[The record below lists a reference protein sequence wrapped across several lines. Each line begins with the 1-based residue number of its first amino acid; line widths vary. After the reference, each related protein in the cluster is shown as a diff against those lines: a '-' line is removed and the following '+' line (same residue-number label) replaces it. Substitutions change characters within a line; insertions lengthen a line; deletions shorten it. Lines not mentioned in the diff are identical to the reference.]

1 MNKLQFFKSLKTIE
15 NTELYSLRSF
25 AEAAKQIDSK
35 LTYRTI
41 RARLRSPKLAH
52 LFTTVGKDIGFEP
65 RALVVVVSIALKDA
79 MQVIDVTATGAA
91 SMAVDAANSTLKQ
104 CLLETRALSSG
115 SAVIANNVHTFP
127 LRHLI
132 PATNNMAQVNNAA
145 VKLSSKSEPT
155 EPNEM
160 TVLEWLDNGCDV
172 WTDKPEQGKQE
183 IAFVPEIFKS
193 FRCLG
198 VNGTKIGRMWSPL
211 AAFKRREWDEIP
223 QEWKVQALPQYIID
237 NCGEERADNWCEQD
251 ERQFIRENCP
261 FYIKH
266 LPEVV
271 ELVIKRMQSDERNN
285 LDPVLVA
292 KMREEALVLSGRKVE
307 AKATEAKP
315 AQVTHFR
322 TFANAKLKNVFARE
336 KFVGEMLESIT
347 SEIVLFKDVA
357 RRVWNTLGWERR
369 DINNCDF
376 DEFLDTKLVPLY
388 WKLPRQWRMDTAEDI
403 PEQYREHLADRGRL
417 TYFEGQYPIR
427 MSALPYACKL
437 VIDAIRGLGYE
448 LWEETVDEV
457 MREACTLAGAEL
469 ESEEQIEAQAVKS
482 LHPVTAAYSAD
493 EQTKAMIEERVD
505 FVSWQPY
512 MLEGRLL
519 ATNNGLVWAANV
531 IDNMAMFYI
540 ANELDLVEAKH
551 AVLKSEQFKR
561 WTGCVATEFV
571 AINASSLPN
580 FTAALVHEL
589 EAKGKRI
596 NYVAL
601 TTFMQEVLTAA
612 TCCITGEY
620 YRLSTNEVIDA
631 CTNFSVQG
639 CSPMALTRR
648 DELVNKFMV
657 QWEDGRKLFPND
669 VKDLQQCLDLI
680 EATVNAHEVEEE
692 VAKEAEHGVE
702 WSASSG
708 DFGQV
713 PYEEYIDFSIDP
725 REEARLERELGISDE
740 DKDMGFV
747 YDPEH
752 GVFPFNLVDDNG
764 DPIAH
769 LPGQELNVPS
779 TEQATA

>member
-65 RALVVVVSIALKDA
+65 RALVVIVSIALKNA
-79 MQVIDVTATGAA
+79 MQLIDVTATGAA

-104 CLLETRALSSG
+104 CLLETRAISSG

-145 VKLSSKSEPT
+145 VKLSSKTEADATEPT
-155 EPNEM
+155 EEKWVTQMNF
-160 TVLEWLDNGCDV
+160 LDNLDGTLYNWVDQPKEGDQEV
-172 WTDKPEQGKQE
+172 AFILRIFGAISHVGKNSYE
-183 IAFVPEIFKS
+183 LPHSLLSKAFDTFME
-193 FRCLG
+193 
-198 VNGTKIGRMWSPL
+198 THWHTM
-211 AAFKRREWDEIP
+211 P
-223 QEWKVQALPQYIID
+223 QEWK
-237 NCGEERADNWCEQD
+237 
-251 ERQFIRENCP
+251 
-261 FYIKH
+261 
-266 LPEVV
+266 
-271 ELVIKRMQSDERNN
+271 MQ
-285 LDPVLVA
+285 V
-292 KMREEALVLSGRKVE
+292 
-307 AKATEAKP
+307 
-315 AQVTHFR
+315 
-322 TFANAKLKNVFARE
+322 
-336 KFVGEMLESIT
+336 
-347 SEIVLFKDVA
+347 
-357 RRVWNTLGWERR
+357 
-369 DINNCDF
+369 
-376 DEFLDTKLVPLY
+376 
-388 WKLPRQWRMDTAEDI
+388 EDI
-403 PEQYREHLADRGRL
+403 PEPVMDFFYGSDAAKVLARGPVRTKYL
-417 TYFEGQYPIR
+417 VEVCQ
-427 MSALPYACKL
+427 L
-437 VIDAIRGLGYE
+437 VIETIKTFNKNALDDALVAQ
-448 LWEETVDEV
+448 LMEEAKMLASAKADKEEAKAVEV
-457 MREACTLAGAEL
+457 

-482 LHPVTAAYSAD
+482 LHPVSAAYSAD
-493 EQTKAMIEERVD
+493 KQTKAMIEERVD

-519 ATNNGLVWAANV
+519 ATTNGLVRVDNV
-531 IDNMAMFYI
+531 ITNMAMFYI
-540 ANELDLVEAKH
+540 ANGLDLAEAKS

-561 WTGCVATEFV
+561 WTGCVATEFQ
-571 AINASSLPN
+571 AISASSLPN

-620 YRLSTNEVIDA
+620 YRLSTNEVIDT
-631 CTNFSVQG
+631 CTKFSVQG

-669 VKDLQQCLDLI
+669 VKDLEQCLDLI
-680 EATVNAHEVEEE
+680 EATVNAREVEEE

-725 REEARLERELGISDE
+725 REEARLEREMGISDE

-764 DPIAH
+764 EPIAH

>member
-145 VKLSSKSEPT
+145 VKLSTKSEPT
-155 EPNEM
+155 EPNEAEATEATEEKWVTQM
-160 TVLEWLDNGCDV
+160 NFLDNLDGTLYNWIDQP
-172 WTDKPEQGKQE
+172 KEGEQEVAFILRIFGAINNVGKNSYE
-183 IAFVPEIFKS
+183 LPHSLLSKAFDTFME
-193 FRCLG
+193 
-198 VNGTKIGRMWSPL
+198 THWHTM
-211 AAFKRREWDEIP
+211 P
-223 QEWKVQALPQYIID
+223 QEWKMQV
-237 NCGEERADNWCEQD
+237 EEIPEPVMD
-251 ERQFIRENCP
+251 F
-261 FYIKH
+261 FYGWDAAKV
-266 LPEVV
+266 LARGPVRTKYLVEVCQ
-271 ELVIKRMQSDERNN
+271 LVIETIKTFNAN
-285 LDPVLVA
+285 ALDDALVA
-292 KMREEALVLSGRKVE
+292 QLMEEAKVLAS
-307 AKATEAKP
+307 AKADKEEVKA
-315 AQVTHFR
+315 AEV
-322 TFANAKLKNVFARE
+322 
-336 KFVGEMLESIT
+336 ES
-347 SEIVLFKDVA
+347 K
-357 RRVWNTLGWERR
+357 
-369 DINNCDF
+369 
-376 DEFLDTKLVPLY
+376 
-388 WKLPRQWRMDTAEDI
+388 
-403 PEQYREHLADRGRL
+403 
-417 TYFEGQYPIR
+417 
-427 MSALPYACKL
+427 
-437 VIDAIRGLGYE
+437 
-448 LWEETVDEV
+448 
-457 MREACTLAGAEL
+457 
-469 ESEEQIEAQAVKS
+469 EQIEAQAVKS

-493 EQTKAMIEERVD
+493 KQTKAMIEERVD

-519 ATNNGLVWAANV
+519 ATTNGLVRADN
-531 IDNMAMFYI
+531 IITNMAMFYI
-540 ANELDLVEAKH
+540 ANQLDLVEAKH

-571 AINASSLPN
+571 AISASSLPN
-580 FTAALVHEL
+580 FTAALVHEM

-669 VKDLQQCLDLI
+669 VKDLEQCLDLI

-725 REEARLERELGISDE
+725 REEARLEREMGISDE

>member
-145 VKLSSKSEPT
+145 VKLSTKSEPT
-155 EPNEM
+155 EPTRM
-160 TVLEWLDNGCDV
+160 KILICLDYGFDKWLDQ
-172 WTDKPEQGKQE
+172 PYQGMQE
-183 IAFVPEIFKS
+183 VAFVQRIFAYTPNNFPDSKMLS
-193 FRCLG
+193 D
-198 VNGTKIGRMWSPL
+198 
-211 AAFKRREWDEIP
+211 AFDTFMETHWHTMP
-223 QEWKVQALPQYIID
+223 QEWKVQ
-237 NCGEERADNWCEQD
+237 
-251 ERQFIRENCP
+251 
-261 FYIKH
+261 
-266 LPEVV
+266 V
-271 ELVIKRMQSDERNN
+271 
-285 LDPVLVA
+285 
-292 KMREEALVLSGRKVE
+292 
-307 AKATEAKP
+307 
-315 AQVTHFR
+315 
-322 TFANAKLKNVFARE
+322 
-336 KFVGEMLESIT
+336 
-347 SEIVLFKDVA
+347 
-357 RRVWNTLGWERR
+357 
-369 DINNCDF
+369 
-376 DEFLDTKLVPLY
+376 
-388 WKLPRQWRMDTAEDI
+388 EDI
-403 PEQYREHLADRGRL
+403 PESVMDNVYGDVLARGPVRTKYL
-417 TYFEGQYPIR
+417 VEV
-427 MSALPYACKL
+427 CKL
-437 VIDAIRGLGYE
+437 VLETIKAVNENALDDDLVAQL
-448 LWEETVDEV
+448 LEEAKVLASAKADKVEV
-457 MREACTLAGAEL
+457 KAAEV
-469 ESEEQIEAQAVKS
+469 ESKEQTEAQAVKS

-493 EQTKAMIEERVD
+493 KQTKAMIEERVD

-519 ATNNGLVWAANV
+519 ATTNGLVRVDN
-531 IDNMAMFYI
+531 IITNMAMFYI

-551 AVLKSEQFKR
+551 AVLKCEQFKR

-571 AINASSLPN
+571 AISASSLPN
-580 FTAALVHEL
+580 FTAALVHEM
-589 EAKGKRI
+589 EGKGKRI

-620 YRLSTNEVIDA
+620 YRLSTNEVIEA

-669 VKDLQQCLDLI
+669 VKDLEQCLDLI

-725 REEARLERELGISDE
+725 REEARLEREMGISDE

-779 TEQATA
+779 TDQATA

>member
-145 VKLSSKSEPT
+145 VKLSTKSEPT
-155 EPNEM
+155 EPNEAEATEATEEKWVTQM
-160 TVLEWLDNGCDV
+160 NFLDNLDGTLYNWIDQP
-172 WTDKPEQGKQE
+172 KEGEQEVAFILRIFGAINNVGKNSYE
-183 IAFVPEIFKS
+183 LPHSLLSKAFDTFME
-193 FRCLG
+193 
-198 VNGTKIGRMWSPL
+198 THWHTM
-211 AAFKRREWDEIP
+211 P
-223 QEWKVQALPQYIID
+223 QEWKMQV
-237 NCGEERADNWCEQD
+237 EEIPEPVMD
-251 ERQFIRENCP
+251 F
-261 FYIKH
+261 FYGWDAAKV
-266 LPEVV
+266 LARGPVRTKYLVEVCQ
-271 ELVIKRMQSDERNN
+271 LVIETIKTFNAN
-285 LDPVLVA
+285 ALDDALVA
-292 KMREEALVLSGRKVE
+292 QLMEEAKVLAS
-307 AKATEAKP
+307 AKADKEEVKA
-315 AQVTHFR
+315 
-322 TFANAKLKNVFARE
+322 
-336 KFVGEMLESIT
+336 
-347 SEIVLFKDVA
+347 
-357 RRVWNTLGWERR
+357 
-369 DINNCDF
+369 
-376 DEFLDTKLVPLY
+376 
-388 WKLPRQWRMDTAEDI
+388 AE
-403 PEQYREHLADRGRL
+403 
-417 TYFEGQYPIR
+417 
-427 MSALPYACKL
+427 
-437 VIDAIRGLGYE
+437 V
-448 LWEETVDEV
+448 
-457 MREACTLAGAEL
+457 

-493 EQTKAMIEERVD
+493 KQTKAMIEGRVD

-519 ATNNGLVWAANV
+519 ATTNGLVRADNI

-540 ANELDLVEAKH
+540 ANQLDLVEAKH
-551 AVLKSEQFKR
+551 AVLKTEQFKR

-580 FTAALVHEL
+580 FTAALVHEM

-669 VKDLQQCLDLI
+669 VKDLEQCLDLI

-725 REEARLERELGISDE
+725 REEARLEREMGISDE

>member
-145 VKLSSKSEPT
+145 VKLSTKSEPT
-155 EPNEM
+155 EPNEAEATEADAKEEKWVTQM
-160 TVLEWLDNGCDV
+160 NFLDNLDGTLYNWIDQP
-172 WTDKPEQGKQE
+172 KEGEQEVAFILRIFGAINNVGKNSYE
-183 IAFVPEIFKS
+183 LPHSLLSKAFDTFME
-193 FRCLG
+193 
-198 VNGTKIGRMWSPL
+198 THWHTM
-211 AAFKRREWDEIP
+211 P
-223 QEWKVQALPQYIID
+223 QEWKMQV
-237 NCGEERADNWCEQD
+237 EEIPEPVMD
-251 ERQFIRENCP
+251 F
-261 FYIKH
+261 FYGWDAAKV
-266 LPEVV
+266 LARGPVRTKYLVEVCQ
-271 ELVIKRMQSDERNN
+271 LVIETIKTFNAN
-285 LDPVLVA
+285 ALDDALVA
-292 KMREEALVLSGRKVE
+292 QLMEEAKVLAS
-307 AKATEAKP
+307 AKADKEEVKA
-315 AQVTHFR
+315 VE
-322 TFANAKLKNVFARE
+322 V
-336 KFVGEMLESIT
+336 ES
-347 SEIVLFKDVA
+347 K
-357 RRVWNTLGWERR
+357 
-369 DINNCDF
+369 
-376 DEFLDTKLVPLY
+376 
-388 WKLPRQWRMDTAEDI
+388 
-403 PEQYREHLADRGRL
+403 
-417 TYFEGQYPIR
+417 
-427 MSALPYACKL
+427 
-437 VIDAIRGLGYE
+437 
-448 LWEETVDEV
+448 
-457 MREACTLAGAEL
+457 
-469 ESEEQIEAQAVKS
+469 EQIEAQAVKS

-493 EQTKAMIEERVD
+493 KQTKAMIEERVD

-519 ATNNGLVWAANV
+519 ATTNGLVRADNV

-571 AINASSLPN
+571 AISASSLPN

-669 VKDLQQCLDLI
+669 VKDLQQCIDLI

-725 REEARLERELGISDE
+725 REEARLEREMGISDE

>member
-145 VKLSSKSEPT
+145 VKLSTKSEPT
-155 EPNEM
+155 EPNESEATEADAKEEKWVTQM
-160 TVLEWLDNGCDV
+160 NFLDNLDGTLYNWIDQP
-172 WTDKPEQGKQE
+172 KEGEQEVAFILRIFGAINNVGKNSYE
-183 IAFVPEIFKS
+183 LPHSLLSKAFDS
-193 FRCLG
+193 FME
-198 VNGTKIGRMWSPL
+198 THWHTM
-211 AAFKRREWDEIP
+211 P
-223 QEWKVQALPQYIID
+223 QEWKMQV
-237 NCGEERADNWCEQD
+237 EEIPEPVMD
-251 ERQFIRENCP
+251 F
-261 FYIKH
+261 FYGWDAAKV
-266 LPEVV
+266 LARGPVRTKYLVEVCQ
-271 ELVIKRMQSDERNN
+271 LVIETIKTFNAN
-285 LDPVLVA
+285 ALDDALVA
-292 KMREEALVLSGRKVE
+292 QLMEEAKVLARAKADKVE
-307 AKATEAKP
+307 AKA
-315 AQVTHFR
+315 V
-322 TFANAKLKNVFARE
+322 
-336 KFVGEMLESIT
+336 
-347 SEIVLFKDVA
+347 
-357 RRVWNTLGWERR
+357 
-369 DINNCDF
+369 
-376 DEFLDTKLVPLY
+376 
-388 WKLPRQWRMDTAEDI
+388 
-403 PEQYREHLADRGRL
+403 
-417 TYFEGQYPIR
+417 
-427 MSALPYACKL
+427 
-437 VIDAIRGLGYE
+437 
-448 LWEETVDEV
+448 EV
-457 MREACTLAGAEL
+457 
-469 ESEEQIEAQAVKS
+469 ESEEQTEAQAVKS

-493 EQTKAMIEERVD
+493 KQTKAMIEERVD

-519 ATNNGLVWAANV
+519 ATTNGLVRVDN
-531 IDNMAMFYI
+531 IITNMAMFYI
-540 ANELDLVEAKH
+540 ANGLDLVEAKH

-571 AINASSLPN
+571 AISASSLPN
-580 FTAALVHEL
+580 FTAALVHEM

-612 TCCITGEY
+612 TCCITSEY

-669 VKDLQQCLDLI
+669 VKDLEQCLDLI
-680 EATVNAHEVEEE
+680 DATVNAHEVAEE

-725 REEARLERELGISDE
+725 REEARLEREMGISDE

>member
-79 MQVIDVTATGAA
+79 MQVIDVKATGAA

-145 VKLSSKSEPT
+145 VKLSSKTEPT
-155 EPNEM
+155 EPNE
-160 TVLEWLDNGCDV
+160 
-172 WTDKPEQGKQE
+172 
-183 IAFVPEIFKS
+183 
-193 FRCLG
+193 
-198 VNGTKIGRMWSPL
+198 
-211 AAFKRREWDEIP
+211 
-223 QEWKVQALPQYIID
+223 
-237 NCGEERADNWCEQD
+237 AD
-251 ERQFIRENCP
+251 
-261 FYIKH
+261 
-266 LPEVV
+266 
-271 ELVIKRMQSDERNN
+271 
-285 LDPVLVA
+285 
-292 KMREEALVLSGRKVE
+292 
-307 AKATEAKP
+307 ATEEVKP
-315 AQVTHFR
+315 AKVTHFR

-336 KFVGEMLESIT
+336 KFEGEMLESIT
-347 SEIVLFKDVA
+347 TEVILFATVA
-357 RRVWNTLGWERR
+357 RNLWNCLEWERR
-369 DINNCDF
+369 DINHCDF
-376 DEFLDTKLVPLY
+376 DEFYENKLVPLY
-388 WKLPRQWRMDTAEDI
+388 WKLPRQWRMDTAEDV
-403 PEQYREHLADRGRL
+403 PESYRDHFEDHGRL
-417 TYFEGQYPIR
+417 GYFLGQYPIR

-437 VIDAIRGLGYE
+437 VIDAIKGLGYDV
-448 LWEETVDEV
+448 WEETIEEA
-457 MREACTLAGAEL
+457 MREACALAGAQM

-493 EQTKAMIEERVD
+493 KQTKAMIEERVD

-519 ATNNGLVWAANV
+519 ATTNGLVRADNI

-571 AINASSLPN
+571 AISASSLPN
-580 FTAALVHEL
+580 FTAALVHEM

-669 VKDLQQCLDLI
+669 VKDLEQCLDLI

>member
-65 RALVVVVSIALKDA
+65 RALVVIVSIALKNA
-79 MQVIDVTATGAA
+79 MQLIDVTATGAA

-104 CLLETRALSSG
+104 CLLETRAISSG
-115 SAVIANNVHTFP
+115 SAVIANNIHTFP

-145 VKLSSKSEPT
+145 VKLSAKSEPT
-155 EPNEM
+155 EPNEAEATEEKWATLM
-160 TVLEWLDNGCDV
+160 NFLDNLDGTFDNWV
-172 WTDKPEQGKQE
+172 DQPKEGDQEVAFILRIFGAISHVGKNSYE
-183 IAFVPEIFKS
+183 LPHSLLSKAFDTFME
-193 FRCLG
+193 
-198 VNGTKIGRMWSPL
+198 THWHTM
-211 AAFKRREWDEIP
+211 P
-223 QEWKVQALPQYIID
+223 QEWKMQVEDIPESVMDNVYGDVLALGPVRTKY
-237 NCGEERADNWCEQD
+237 
-251 ERQFIRENCP
+251 
-261 FYIKH
+261 
-266 LPEVV
+266 LVEVCH
-271 ELVIKRMQSDERNN
+271 LVIETIKSANENA
-285 LDPVLVA
+285 LDDALVA
-292 KMREEALVLSGRKVE
+292 QLMEEAKVLASAKADKVE
-307 AKATEAKP
+307 AKA
-315 AQVTHFR
+315 
-322 TFANAKLKNVFARE
+322 
-336 KFVGEMLESIT
+336 
-347 SEIVLFKDVA
+347 
-357 RRVWNTLGWERR
+357 
-369 DINNCDF
+369 
-376 DEFLDTKLVPLY
+376 
-388 WKLPRQWRMDTAEDI
+388 AE
-403 PEQYREHLADRGRL
+403 
-417 TYFEGQYPIR
+417 
-427 MSALPYACKL
+427 
-437 VIDAIRGLGYE
+437 V
-448 LWEETVDEV
+448 
-457 MREACTLAGAEL
+457 

-482 LHPVTAAYSAD
+482 LHPITAAYSAD
-493 EQTKAMIEERVD
+493 KQTKAMIEERVD

-519 ATNNGLVWAANV
+519 ATTNGLVRADN
-531 IDNMAMFYI
+531 IITNMAMFYI
-540 ANELDLVEAKH
+540 ANELDLIEAKS

-561 WTGCVATEFV
+561 WTGYVATEFV
-571 AINASSLPN
+571 AISASSLPN

-669 VKDLQQCLDLI
+669 VKDLEQCLDLI

-764 DPIAH
+764 EPIAH
-769 LPGQELNVPS
+769 LPGQELVVPS

>member
-52 LFTTVGKDIGFEP
+52 LFTTVGNDIGFEP

-145 VKLSSKSEPT
+145 VKLSAKSEPT
-155 EPNEM
+155 EPNEAEATEADAKEEKWVTQM
-160 TVLEWLDNGCDV
+160 NFLDNLDGTLYNWVDQP
-172 WTDKPEQGKQE
+172 KEGEQEVAFILRIFGAINNVGKNSYE
-183 IAFVPEIFKS
+183 LPHSLLSKAFD
-193 FRCLG
+193 
-198 VNGTKIGRMWSPL
+198 
-211 AAFKRREWDEIP
+211 AFMETHWHTMP
-223 QEWKVQALPQYIID
+223 QEWK
-237 NCGEERADNWCEQD
+237 
-251 ERQFIRENCP
+251 
-261 FYIKH
+261 
-266 LPEVV
+266 
-271 ELVIKRMQSDERNN
+271 MQ
-285 LDPVLVA
+285 V
-292 KMREEALVLSGRKVE
+292 
-307 AKATEAKP
+307 
-315 AQVTHFR
+315 
-322 TFANAKLKNVFARE
+322 
-336 KFVGEMLESIT
+336 
-347 SEIVLFKDVA
+347 
-357 RRVWNTLGWERR
+357 
-369 DINNCDF
+369 
-376 DEFLDTKLVPLY
+376 
-388 WKLPRQWRMDTAEDI
+388 EDI
-403 PEQYREHLADRGRL
+403 PEPVMDFFYGWDAAKVLARGPVRTKYL
-417 TYFEGQYPIR
+417 VEVCQ
-427 MSALPYACKL
+427 L
-437 VIDAIRGLGYE
+437 VIETIKTFNANALDDDLVAQLM
-448 LWEETVDEV
+448 EEAK
-457 MREACTLAGAEL
+457 MLAGAKADKVEVKAVEV

-493 EQTKAMIEERVD
+493 KQTKAMIEERVD

-551 AVLKSEQFKR
+551 AVLKSEQFKH

-571 AINASSLPN
+571 AISASSLPN

-669 VKDLQQCLDLI
+669 VKDLEQCLDLI
-680 EATVNAHEVEEE
+680 EATVNAHEVAEE

-725 REEARLERELGISDE
+725 REEARLEREMGISDE

-752 GVFPFNLVDDNG
+752 GVFPFDLVDDNG
-764 DPIAH
+764 EPIAH
-769 LPGQELNVPS
+769 LPGQELVVPS

>member
-65 RALVVVVSIALKDA
+65 RALVVIVSIALKDA
-79 MQVIDVTATGAA
+79 MQVIDVKATGAA

-145 VKLSSKSEPT
+145 VKLSAKSEPT

-160 TVLEWLDNGCDV
+160 KFLTRLDNGFHD
-172 WTDKPEQGKQE
+172 WHDQPEQDCQE
-183 IAFVPEIFKS
+183 VAFIHFILSS
-193 FRCLG
+193 FQRAEKRGRCLS
-198 VNGTKIGRMWSPL
+198 TSLLCEAKDTLMQTYWHTM
-211 AAFKRREWDEIP
+211 P
-223 QEWKVQALPQYIID
+223 QEWKVQDVPVRVKDYFFGDEMSYGPVHTKYLVEVCQLVLETIKAIDKDALD
-237 NCGEERADNWCEQD
+237 DD
-251 ERQFIRENCP
+251 
-261 FYIKH
+261 
-266 LPEVV
+266 
-271 ELVIKRMQSDERNN
+271 
-285 LDPVLVA
+285 LVA
-292 KMREEALVLSGRKVE
+292 QLLEEAKVLASAKADKVE
-307 AKATEAKP
+307 TKP

-322 TFANAKLKNVFARE
+322 TFANAKLKNVFVRE
-336 KFVGEMLESIT
+336 KFEGQMLESIT

-357 RRVWNTLGWERR
+357 RRVWNTLEWERR
-369 DINNCDF
+369 DIDNCDF
-376 DEFLDTKLVPLY
+376 DEFLDAKLVPLY

-403 PEQYREHLADRGRL
+403 PEQYRNHFEDHGRL
-417 TYFEGQYPIR
+417 VYFLGQYPIR
-427 MSALPYACKL
+427 KSALPYACKL
-437 VIDAIRGLGYE
+437 VIDAIKGLGYDV
-448 LWEETVDEV
+448 WEETIEEV
-457 MREACTLAGAEL
+457 MREACALAGTQM

-482 LHPVTAAYSAD
+482 IHPVTAAYSAD
-493 EQTKAMIEERVD
+493 KQTKGMIEERVD

-519 ATNNGLVWAANV
+519 ATTNGLVRVNNV

-540 ANELDLVEAKH
+540 ANELDLVEAKQT
-551 AVLKSEQFKR
+551 VLKSEQFKR
-561 WTGCVATEFV
+561 WTGYVATEFV
-571 AINASSLPN
+571 AISASSLPN

-669 VKDLQQCLDLI
+669 VKDLEQCLDLI

-740 DKDMGFV
+740 EKDMGFV

-764 DPIAH
+764 EPIAH
-769 LPGQELNVPS
+769 LPGQELVVPS

>member
-115 SAVIANNVHTFP
+115 SAVIANSIHTFP

-145 VKLSSKSEPT
+145 VKLSAKT
-155 EPNEM
+155 EADATEAEAKEEKWVTQMNF
-160 TVLEWLDNGCDV
+160 LDNLDGTLYNWIDQP
-172 WTDKPEQGKQE
+172 KEGEQEVAFILRIFGAINNVGKNSYE
-183 IAFVPEIFKS
+183 LPHSLLSKAFDTFME
-193 FRCLG
+193 
-198 VNGTKIGRMWSPL
+198 THWHTM
-211 AAFKRREWDEIP
+211 P
-223 QEWKVQALPQYIID
+223 QEWKMQV
-237 NCGEERADNWCEQD
+237 EEIPEPVMD
-251 ERQFIRENCP
+251 F
-261 FYIKH
+261 FYGWDAAKV
-266 LPEVV
+266 LARGPVRTKYLVEVCQ
-271 ELVIKRMQSDERNN
+271 LVIETIKTFNAN
-285 LDPVLVA
+285 ALDDALVA
-292 KMREEALVLSGRKVE
+292 QLMEEAKVLAS
-307 AKATEAKP
+307 AKADKEEVKA
-315 AQVTHFR
+315 
-322 TFANAKLKNVFARE
+322 
-336 KFVGEMLESIT
+336 
-347 SEIVLFKDVA
+347 
-357 RRVWNTLGWERR
+357 
-369 DINNCDF
+369 
-376 DEFLDTKLVPLY
+376 
-388 WKLPRQWRMDTAEDI
+388 AE
-403 PEQYREHLADRGRL
+403 
-417 TYFEGQYPIR
+417 
-427 MSALPYACKL
+427 
-437 VIDAIRGLGYE
+437 V
-448 LWEETVDEV
+448 
-457 MREACTLAGAEL
+457 

-493 EQTKAMIEERVD
+493 KQTKAMIEERVD

-519 ATNNGLVWAANV
+519 ATTNGLVRADN
-531 IDNMAMFYI
+531 IITNMAMFYI
-540 ANELDLVEAKH
+540 ANQLDLTEAKH

-571 AINASSLPN
+571 AISASSLPN

-620 YRLSTNEVIDA
+620 YRLSTNEVIEA

-669 VKDLQQCLDLI
+669 VQDLQQCLDLI
-680 EATVNAHEVEEE
+680 EATVNAHEVAEE

>member
-15 NTELYSLRSF
+15 STELYSLRSF

-145 VKLSSKSEPT
+145 VKLSAKTEPT
-155 EPNEM
+155 EM
-160 TVLEWLDNGCDV
+160 KFLTRLDNGFHD
-172 WTDKPEQGKQE
+172 WHDQPEQGCQE
-183 IAFVPEIFKS
+183 VAFIHFILSSFQRTVKS
-193 FRCLG
+193 
-198 VNGTKIGRMWSPL
+198 GRALSTSLLCEAKDILMQTHWHTM
-211 AAFKRREWDEIP
+211 P
-223 QEWKVQALPQYIID
+223 QEWKVQDIPVRVMDYFF
-237 NCGEERADNWCEQD
+237 C
-251 ERQFIRENCP
+251 
-261 FYIKH
+261 
-266 LPEVV
+266 
-271 ELVIKRMQSDERNN
+271 
-285 LDPVLVA
+285 LDPMSYGPVHTKYLVEVCQLVLETIKSIDKDALDDDLVA
-292 KMREEALVLSGRKVE
+292 QLLEEAKVLASVVADKVE
-307 AKATEAKP
+307 AKSAK
-315 AQVTHFR
+315 VTHFR
-322 TFANAKLKNVFARE
+322 TFANAKLKNVFARA
-336 KFVGEMLESIT
+336 KFEGEMLESIT
-347 SEIVLFKDVA
+347 SEIVLFSDVA
-357 RRVWNTLGWERR
+357 RRVWNTLEWERR
-369 DINNCDF
+369 DINKCDF

-388 WKLPRQWRMDTAEDI
+388 WKLPRQWRMDTAEDV
-403 PEQYREHLADRGRL
+403 PEDYRNHFEDHGRL
-417 TYFEGQYPIR
+417 VYFLGQYPIR

-437 VIDAIRGLGYE
+437 VIDAIKGLGYDV
-448 LWEETVDEV
+448 WEETIEEV
-457 MREACTLAGAEL
+457 MREACALAGAKMETK
-469 ESEEQIEAQAVKS
+469 EQIEAQAVKS

-493 EQTKAMIEERVD
+493 KQTKAMIEERVD

-519 ATNNGLVWAANV
+519 ATTNGLVRVNNV

-540 ANELDLVEAKH
+540 ANELDLVEAKQT
-551 AVLKSEQFKR
+551 VLKSEQFKR
-561 WTGCVATEFV
+561 WTGYVATEFV
-571 AINASSLPN
+571 AISASSLPN

-620 YRLSTNEVIDA
+620 YRLSTNEVINA

-657 QWEDGRKLFPND
+657 QWEDGCKLFPND
-669 VKDLQQCLDLI
+669 VKDLERCLDLI
-680 EATVNAHEVEEE
+680 EATVNAQEVEEE

-764 DPIAH
+764 EPIAH
-769 LPGQELNVPS
+769 LPGQELVVPS

>member
-1 MNKLQFFKSLKTIE
+1 MNKLQFFKSLQTIE

-65 RALVVVVSIALKDA
+65 RALVVIVSIALKDA

-145 VKLSSKSEPT
+145 VKLSSKTEPT
-155 EPNEM
+155 EPNETDAKEEKWVTQM
-160 TVLEWLDNGCDV
+160 NFLDNLDGTLYNWIDQPKEGDQEV
-172 WTDKPEQGKQE
+172 AFILRIFGAINNVGKNSYE
-183 IAFVPEIFKS
+183 LPCSLLSKAFDTFME
-193 FRCLG
+193 
-198 VNGTKIGRMWSPL
+198 THWHTM
-211 AAFKRREWDEIP
+211 P
-223 QEWKVQALPQYIID
+223 QEWK
-237 NCGEERADNWCEQD
+237 
-251 ERQFIRENCP
+251 
-261 FYIKH
+261 
-266 LPEVV
+266 
-271 ELVIKRMQSDERNN
+271 MQ
-285 LDPVLVA
+285 V
-292 KMREEALVLSGRKVE
+292 
-307 AKATEAKP
+307 
-315 AQVTHFR
+315 
-322 TFANAKLKNVFARE
+322 
-336 KFVGEMLESIT
+336 
-347 SEIVLFKDVA
+347 
-357 RRVWNTLGWERR
+357 
-369 DINNCDF
+369 
-376 DEFLDTKLVPLY
+376 
-388 WKLPRQWRMDTAEDI
+388 EDI
-403 PEQYREHLADRGRL
+403 PEPVMDFFYGWDAAKVLARGPVRTKYL
-417 TYFEGQYPIR
+417 VEVCQ
-427 MSALPYACKL
+427 L
-437 VIDAIRGLGYE
+437 VIETIKTFNKNALDDALVAQ
-448 LWEETVDEV
+448 LMEEAKMLASAKADKEEV
-457 MREACTLAGAEL
+457 KAAEV
-469 ESEEQIEAQAVKS
+469 ESKEQIEAQAVKS

-493 EQTKAMIEERVD
+493 KQTKAMIEERVD

-519 ATNNGLVWAANV
+519 ATTNGLVRADNV
-531 IDNMAMFYI
+531 ITNMAMFYI

-571 AINASSLPN
+571 AISASSLPN

-669 VKDLQQCLDLI
+669 VKDLEQCLDLI
-680 EATVNAHEVEEE
+680 EATVNAHEVAEE

-725 REEARLERELGISDE
+725 REEARLEREMGISDE

>member
-52 LFTTVGKDIGFEP
+52 LFTAVGKDIGFEP

-145 VKLSSKSEPT
+145 VKLSAKTEPT
-155 EPNEM
+155 EPNEAEATEADAKEEKWGTQM
-160 TVLEWLDNGCDV
+160 NFLDNLDGTLYNWIDQP
-172 WTDKPEQGKQE
+172 KEGEQEVAFILRIFGAINNVGKNSYE
-183 IAFVPEIFKS
+183 LPHSLLSKAFDTFME
-193 FRCLG
+193 
-198 VNGTKIGRMWSPL
+198 THWHTM
-211 AAFKRREWDEIP
+211 P
-223 QEWKVQALPQYIID
+223 QEWK
-237 NCGEERADNWCEQD
+237 
-251 ERQFIRENCP
+251 
-261 FYIKH
+261 
-266 LPEVV
+266 
-271 ELVIKRMQSDERNN
+271 MQ
-285 LDPVLVA
+285 V
-292 KMREEALVLSGRKVE
+292 
-307 AKATEAKP
+307 
-315 AQVTHFR
+315 
-322 TFANAKLKNVFARE
+322 
-336 KFVGEMLESIT
+336 
-347 SEIVLFKDVA
+347 
-357 RRVWNTLGWERR
+357 
-369 DINNCDF
+369 
-376 DEFLDTKLVPLY
+376 
-388 WKLPRQWRMDTAEDI
+388 EDI
-403 PEQYREHLADRGRL
+403 PEPVMDFFYGWDADKVLARGPVRAKYL
-417 TYFEGQYPIR
+417 VEVCQ
-427 MSALPYACKL
+427 L
-437 VIDAIRGLGYE
+437 VIETIKTFNANALDDALVAQ
-448 LWEETVDEV
+448 LMEEAKVLASAKADKEEV
-457 MREACTLAGAEL
+457 KAVEV
-469 ESEEQIEAQAVKS
+469 ESKEQIEAQAVKS

-493 EQTKAMIEERVD
+493 KQTKAMIEERVD

-519 ATNNGLVWAANV
+519 ATTNGLVRADNI

-551 AVLKSEQFKR
+551 AVLKCEQFKR

-571 AINASSLPN
+571 AISASSLPN

-620 YRLSTNEVIDA
+620 YRLSTNEVIEA

-669 VKDLQQCLDLI
+669 VQDLQQCLDLI

-725 REEARLERELGISDE
+725 REEARLEREMGISDE

-779 TEQATA
+779 TDQATA